1 MYENQSWLPVASLFG
16 LIGCPIP
23 RDLKAKVLHTLATFA
38 LSPEIAG
45 SMWHTLEMA
54 QILNT
59 THVPGGSGL
68 GGVITGLGHQVTQEG
83 NLQVSFSRGVIQ
95 IMCTDIVIF
104 LSRLSLRR

>member
-23 RDLKAKVLHTLATFA
+23 RDLKAKILSTLATFA

-54 QILNT
+54 QVLKT
-59 THVPGGSGL
+59 TPSPGGIGGGQGL
-68 GGVITGLGHQVTQEG
+68 VGGGAGVFGPQVAQEG
-83 NLQVSFSRGVIQ
+83 NIQVGVA
-95 IMCTDIVIF
+95 
-104 LSRLSLRR
+104 L

>member
-23 RDLKAKVLHTLATFA
+23 RELKAKILGTLSTFA

-54 QILNT
+54 QVLNT
-59 THVPGGSGL
+59 TLAPGAIGGGGTGGGGRGL
-68 GGVITGLGHQVTQEG
+68 VGGGGVVFGPQVTQEG
-83 NLQVSFSRGVIQ
+83 NLQVGV
-95 IMCTDIVIF
+95 V
-104 LSRLSLRR
+104 

>member
-23 RDLKAKVLHTLATFA
+23 RDLKAKVLQTLATFA

-45 SMWHTLEMA
+45 SMWHTLEAA

-59 THVPGGSGL
+59 INTPGADGRR
-68 GGVITGLGHQVTQEG
+68 GVAPGVFGHQVTQEG
-83 NLQVSFSRGVIQ
+83 SIEVRGKE
-95 IMCTDIVIF
+95 
-104 LSRLSLRR
+104 